1 MGNDRDILIETITD
15 MMPEELE
22 SDEADEAIVFCYT
35 RGTRTR
41 ISHVGNR
48 VQEARAVLSAC
59 ETVLKEVGM
68 KKEDA
73 LEALAVAWD
82 AAKEE
87 IGEAE

>member
-1 MGNDRDILIETITD
+1 MENDRSILIESITALI
-15 MMPEELE
+15 PEELE
-22 SDEADEAIVFCYT
+22 HDEAIVFTYT
-35 RGTRTR
+35 KRNNVK
-41 ISHVGNR
+41 ISSVGNS
-48 VQEARAVLSAC
+48 VQEALAVISAC

-82 AAKEE
+82 AETEE

>member
-1 MGNDRDILIETITD
+1 MQEDRTLLIEAIGALI
-15 MMPEELE
+15 PEELE
-22 SDEADEAIVFCYT
+22 SDEAIVFTYT
-35 RGTRTR
+35 KRNNVK
-41 ISHVGNR
+41 ISHVGDS
-48 VQEARAVLSAC
+48 VQEALAVLSAC

-82 AAKEE
+82 AETEE